1 MREASS
7 VRLSAFCKV
16 RLRRE
21 AQKGLCV
28 VEAVSVPPAIQHH
41 QLPHHLRVLQQLQRH
56 VSHLAT
62 AGAGYIHGRRAMGR
76 VLEMREGSAS
86 DMHGGAEAEGMTS
99 HVPQPRPRLARLIEH
114 VHQLGLGHRHAC
126 SHRGKAGPHRL
137 SSGPLRAKPR
147 PTLGCSLVGARC
159 VAHPPL
165 RRRARGGAAASCTWA
180 ASPLDMSAARPP
192 PRSRGAPR

>member
-28 VEAVSVPPAIQHH
+28 IEAVSVPPAIQHH

-62 AGAGYIHGRRAMGR
+62 AGAGYIHGRRAMGT

-114 VHQLGLGHRHAC
+114 VHQLRLGHRHAC

-137 SSGPLRAKPR
+137 SSGPY
-147 PTLGCSLVGARC
+147 AR
-159 VAHPPL
+159 
-165 RRRARGGAAASCTWA
+165 
-180 ASPLDMSAARPP
+180 SPGLPSAALWLEPAALRTRRCEDGLEVAQLLPVLGQP
-192 PRSRGAPR
+192 AHWT